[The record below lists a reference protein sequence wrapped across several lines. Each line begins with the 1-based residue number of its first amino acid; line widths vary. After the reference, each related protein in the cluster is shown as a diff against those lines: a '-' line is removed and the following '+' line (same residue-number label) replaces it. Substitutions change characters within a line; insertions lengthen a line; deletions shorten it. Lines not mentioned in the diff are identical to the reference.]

1 MEYLV
6 SRNDASVNCSC
17 GIWSQSIRKN
27 FHWCHRGYPQIS
39 DVFISKI
46 KDFYLKQQEKL
57 DESVKKY
64 AEYAES
70 RTAPNL
76 PPH

>member
-1 MEYLV
+1 MGP
-6 SRNDASVNCSC
+6 SRRSRLLLNPEN
-17 GIWSQSIRKN
+17 RN